1 MSKPRKVK
9 NLFLEY
15 EVGLKL
21 YEWLDK
27 YGQMLVD
34 KKKTAIHELE
44 LEDSKG
50 NTYFCKLS
58 IKGIKGA
65 NRMTDREY
73 KEYLNNKPTIK
84 GIVEEMKTWWS
95 NEGSDEIIQ
104 RSFEKILELLGE
116 TK

>member
-58 IKGIKGA
+58 IKGVK
-65 NRMTDREY
+65 
-73 KEYLNNKPTIK
+73 
-84 GIVEEMKTWWS
+84 
-95 NEGSDEIIQ
+95 
-104 RSFEKILELLGE
+104 GE
-116 TK
+116 TE